1 MRSFGHLSFGHGHL
15 VIFDL
20 RTRNNINE
28 HEEDFNEHGIILTNT
43 NLTNLTNFFL
53 CAAIRVIR
61 AIRVQKTKMMNVEN
75 NQECFVQLWL
85 RLERTRRLL
94 GGQYKRFCIRNVLK
108 AWFGYE
114 ATDDFIWEICHLA
127 AVDDEP
133 QEGWNELPLPSLY
146 PRKHR
151 ELLRAIVAV
160 RLGISY
166 WKINLKALDKAYSI
180 AFPNSTPI
188 NVNKKKRNG

>member
-1 MRSFGHLSFGHGHL
+1 M
-15 VIFDL
+15 I
-20 RTRNNINE
+20 TI
-28 HEEDFNEHGIILTNT
+28 
-43 NLTNLTNFFL
+43 
-53 CAAIRVIR
+53 
-61 AIRVQKTKMMNVEN
+61 EN
-75 NQECFVQLWL
+75 NQECFVQLWR
-85 RLERTRRLL
+85 RLERTRLLL

-114 ATDDFIWEICHLA
+114 ATDDFIWEVCHQA
-127 AVDDEP
+127 TVDDEP

-166 WKINLKALDKAYSI
+166 YRINLYSI
-180 AFPNSTPI
+180 AFPQSTPI
-188 NVNKKKRNG
+188 NVNKKRAPLSIPPKGGGK